1 MMEIL
6 ITLALTVIVFTGVG
20 TGIMAGGQIM
30 DKSRTMMNAEALAD
44 QVQILVTSDLRVA
57 QPTNDST
64 VTSPENL
71 FGPDGKEM
79 NGIQSTYN
87 YVNKP
92 SGNDFTPN
100 LIKSANS
107 PAENVAS
114 GSVGQNNSP
123 NKIIYRTSTLATV
136 KETGNNSD
144 RGFVTLVDGSSK
156 YANLNPKDGSM
167 GSKLTKYNLVK
178 IDGNGQVDQ
187 NAQRGTFHF
196 EVAFDIVDSD
206 GNKIVSRDFKV
217 YPIVDIFDF
226 TTPNAQP
233 TP

>member
-20 TGIMAGGQIM
+20 TGIMAGGEIM

-57 QPTNDST
+57 QPVKDSSLTNAD
-64 VTSPENL
+64 NL
-71 FGPDGKEM
+71 KGPDEKKM
-79 NGIQSTYN
+79 DGIESTYN
-87 YVNKP
+87 YVDKP
-92 SGNDFTPN
+92 TGNNFTQN

-107 PAENVAS
+107 PAENVAG
-114 GSVGQNNSP
+114 GSVDQNNSP
-123 NKIIYRTSTLATV
+123 NKIIYRTSILSTV
-136 KETGNNSD
+136 RETGGSSVND
-144 RGFVTLVDGSSK
+144 FVTLVDGSSK

-167 GSKLTKYNLVK
+167 GSKLTKYKLVK
-178 IDGNGQVDQ
+178 IPENGNQD
-187 NAQRGTFHF
+187 RGTFHF